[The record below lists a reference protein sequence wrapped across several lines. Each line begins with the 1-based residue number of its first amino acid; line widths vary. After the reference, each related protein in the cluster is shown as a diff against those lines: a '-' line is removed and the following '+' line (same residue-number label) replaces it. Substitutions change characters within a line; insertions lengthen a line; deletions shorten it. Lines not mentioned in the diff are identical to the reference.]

1 MTCLYYTASDVG
13 EILGISRSR
22 AYKIVRELNEELKT
36 KGYIT
41 IAGKVPKK
49 YFAQKYFGMEIA

>member
-1 MTCLYYTASDVG
+1 MSCLYYTASDVG